1 MAICGLQSRDALPRG
16 VRYCSDM
23 LDSNQISDIAGQVVR
38 TKLSKAHLER
48 IVTESATDSDGNEA
62 LRITLVFKPEAAKKL
77 TGDNA
82 LDLLVGIQQKL
93 QAEGEERFPIV
104 EYATEQELLSGDD
117 QEQADEHQDDA

>member
-1 MAICGLQSRDALPRG
+1 
-16 VRYCSDM
+16 M